1 MGRQPL
7 PPGGGSK
14 MFQVEFGHG
23 MLTWDVMT
31 GDSLPAGFVFCLQ
44 GRGGRGW
51 AEETSGHGL
60 EESGENKNC
69 RTSDGWWRLEHGF
82 YMYSIYIYI
91 WLVVN

>member
-14 MFQVEFGHG
+14 MFQVEFGDG

-31 GDSLPAGFVFCLQ
+31 GDCLQAGFVFCLQ

-51 AEETSGHGL
+51 A
-60 EESGENKNC
+60 
-69 RTSDGWWRLEHGF
+69 
-82 YMYSIYIYI
+82 
-91 WLVVN
+91 